1 MTEADILA
9 TTYDDTCTVYRPF
22 KKVLESGETA
32 FQDGLQGQVVYRDLA
47 CSLARPTGG
56 SPKREKPVIKAG
68 VEYVLFVRPEI
79 DIQQSDTIVVT
90 QQGRE
95 IIVMAGRPAYYPS
108 HNEVPATLTKERA

>member
-9 TTYDDTCTVYRPF
+9 TTYDDTCTVYRPL

-32 FQDGLQGQVVYRDLA
+32 FQDGLQGQVVYKDLA

-108 HNEVPATLTKERA
+108 HSEVPATLTKERA